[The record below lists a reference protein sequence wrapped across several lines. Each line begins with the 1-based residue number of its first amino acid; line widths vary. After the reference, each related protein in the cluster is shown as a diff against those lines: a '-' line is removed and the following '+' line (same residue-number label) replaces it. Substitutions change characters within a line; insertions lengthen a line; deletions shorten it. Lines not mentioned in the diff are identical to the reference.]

1 MNNYEDLLRQYVDFP
16 QKGVVFQDIN
26 PLLSNWKALQSCA
39 DDLEEACREMM
50 PMSTKLLAA
59 EARGFIL
66 GAILA
71 DRLNC
76 GFVPIRQKNKLPPY
90 NSIVEI
96 DYNLE
101 YGSNTIAIDASLL
114 EYNDKII
121 IFDDVLATGG
131 TAKGIADLLKKEIAA
146 GRLADFSKN
155 NICFAFMLEIEALK
169 GKKFL
174 SESLGI
180 NKDNIFSLIR
190 I

>member
-1 MNNYEDLLRQYVDFP
+1 M
-16 QKGVVFQDIN
+16 
-26 PLLSNWKALQSCA
+26 
-39 DDLEEACREMM
+39 
-50 PMSTKLLAA
+50 
-59 EARGFIL
+59 
-66 GAILA
+66 
-71 DRLNC
+71 
-76 GFVPIRQKNKLPPY
+76 
-90 NSIVEI
+90 
-96 DYNLE
+96 
-101 YGSNTIAIDASLL
+101 
-114 EYNDKII
+114 
-121 IFDDVLATGG
+121 ATGG